1 MLLSCRLTFILAA
14 KLVPLFRLSNV
25 SSLQLF
31 QLIRYSTFILI
42 GIGYAQLH
50 LPQST
55 IGQFE
60 TFLLI
65 SGMVSFFWVS
75 GLVNTMLAQYPKKDE
90 TGKKALL
97 FNTFLALFAFSL
109 IAGLLLVL
117 FSKSLLGFLDKQSDG
132 YLVQLSVLYLLLNN
146 PSFIIEYTLFLNDR
160 KKAIVI
166 YGLVTSAAS
175 LLAAMVP
182 ALLQYPIDY
191 SMYGLIAVAFIR
203 LVYALNVL
211 NRFAGFGFDFNLQV
225 DNLKL
230 SAPLILSLFVSGS
243 SEYIDGLIV
252 KAKFNDMFFA
262 LFRYGAKELPI
273 LLIMANTF
281 SAAMITPIAANL
293 QNGLKEM
300 KDRSAKLMHI
310 FFPVSLAL
318 MLFSPVIYRYV
329 FGENF
334 VYSSII
340 FNVYLLLA
348 IPRVLFPQTILTG
361 MQQTRYLLVSSLLEI
376 VINVSLSVYLAGKIG
391 LPGIAAGTFIAYT
404 FDKLFLMTVAYWV
417 YGIKPSAYI
426 RLAPFFIYSVALLV
440 AFGVS
445 QYLFKIQFWGF

>member
-1 MLLSCRLTFILAA
+1 
-14 KLVPLFRLSNV
+14 
-25 SSLQLF
+25 
-31 QLIRYSTFILI
+31 
-42 GIGYAQLH
+42 
-50 LPQST
+50 
-55 IGQFE
+55 
-60 TFLLI
+60 
-65 SGMVSFFWVS
+65 
-75 GLVNTMLAQYPKKDE
+75 
-90 TGKKALL
+90 
-97 FNTFLALFAFSL
+97 
-109 IAGLLLVL
+109 
-117 FSKSLLGFLDKQSDG
+117 
-132 YLVQLSVLYLLLNN
+132 
-146 PSFIIEYTLFLNDR
+146 
-160 KKAIVI
+160 
-166 YGLVTSAAS
+166 
-175 LLAAMVP
+175 
-182 ALLQYPIDY
+182 
-191 SMYGLIAVAFIR
+191 
-203 LVYALNVL
+203 VYALNVL